1 MMPVSGG
8 GGIVFANWDTFLD
21 EYFQTA
27 GKANE
32 RLVGGTVR
40 ATADGGNGV
49 KEKLIESFRN
59 FAPTL
64 YKVLAGESS
73 EVRALRGLDT
83 GTGSINVLAVT
94 VNDGSAASTG
104 KAVDT
109 LLETCVGIC
118 KEINSSIHLAAWRRY
133 LRTVWL
139 HK

>member
-1 MMPVSGG
+1 M
-8 GGIVFANWDTFLD
+8 
-21 EYFQTA
+21 
-27 GKANE
+27 
-32 RLVGGTVR
+32 
-40 ATADGGNGV
+40 
-49 KEKLIESFRN
+49 
-59 FAPTL
+59 

-94 VNDGSAASTG
+94 ANDGSAASTG